1 MADVMSGNNLTNN
14 PDLSAQTASNY
25 LSAARGVLQ
34 LVLHRSINI
43 YDPSSLAR
51 QPRYHPFLGQQ
62 LAERR
67 KWSKPMEKKEPFTAD
82 MFQWLASQL
91 ALEAGSLVSFV
102 GCRFCVFDWMRLGI
116 FTGFRV
122 SEYGQSK
129 LKPGQRFQLI
139 PHSRDVPTRFRGA
152 PLAFVAEDFVFYDG
166 RQHVIPHS
174 SLFEAHC
181 RGEVHLLEIT
191 WRYDKSAHNFAKR
204 RFYRTHHPIFDPVDA
219 GVSIIRRALYLRV
232 LPMEPIGVWSGNL
245 ASNSS
250 NSVPYRF
257 LRDREVASVMRAACI
272 GAYPDPS
279 HYMRQHILQIVP
291 HSNRVTAA
299 VCLKNGGA
307 QNDDIAFKLRWHP
320 TSVPT
325 YLRDFFQQ
333 VGCMMEQSI
342 QGALS
347 MSHSVHAVFLPP
359 FFSA

>member
-43 YDPSSLAR
+43 YDPSSLSR

-91 ALEAGSLVSFV
+91 AHEAGSLVSFV

-152 PLAFVAEDFVFYDG
+152 PLAFVAADFVFYDG
-166 RQHVIPHS
+166 SQHVIPHS

-181 RGEVHLLEIT
+181 RGE
-191 WRYDKSAHNFAKR
+191 
-204 RFYRTHHPIFDPVDA
+204 
-219 GVSIIRRALYLRV
+219 
-232 LPMEPIGVWSGNL
+232 
-245 ASNSS
+245 
-250 NSVPYRF
+250 
-257 LRDREVASVMRAACI
+257 
-272 GAYPDPS
+272 
-279 HYMRQHILQIVP
+279 
-291 HSNRVTAA
+291 
-299 VCLKNGGA
+299 
-307 QNDDIAFKLRWHP
+307 
-320 TSVPT
+320 
-325 YLRDFFQQ
+325 
-333 VGCMMEQSI
+333 
-342 QGALS
+342 
-347 MSHSVHAVFLPP
+347 
-359 FFSA
+359 